1 MSVAVTTS
9 EPLAIEARALSKEY
23 RVGFAFQ
30 RRIRALQGLELT
42 IPKGQIYGLL
52 GPNGAGKSTTIKI
65 LMNLVRATSG
75 QALLFGQSPS
85 RAATRREV
93 GFLPENPAPYEY
105 LTGKEFVRL
114 AGQLCGLSGQ
124 ELDRRVTEVIGSVD
138 MGPAQNLQ
146 IRRYSKGMVQRLALA
161 QAIVHRPKLL
171 ILDEPTSGLDPLGR
185 RQMRDLILAER
196 ARGTTV
202 LFCTHIIPDVEA
214 LCDRAALLVG
224 GKRVREGSVRELV
237 IQQTSTVELT
247 VDGLTQEQLGALGVP
262 LTEVKAMEGRVLV
275 HAAEADSQ
283 RLLQAVL
290 SAGGKVTSLQP
301 VRSTLE
307 ELFVNTVREA
317 GRQRVGGDIPA

>member
-1 MSVAVTTS
+1 MTTS

-30 RRIRALQGLELT
+30 RRVKALQGLELSVQ
-42 IPKGQIYGLL
+42 KGQIYGLL

-65 LMNLVRATSG
+65 LMNLVRASSG
-75 QALLFGQSPS
+75 QALLFGQAPDK
-85 RAATRREV
+85 AGVRREV

-105 LTGKEFVRL
+105 LTGREFVRL
-114 AGQLCGLSGQ
+114 AGHLCGLSGQ
-124 ELDRRVTEVIGSVD
+124 ELDRRVTEVVGSVD

-161 QAIVHRPKLL
+161 QAIVHKPKLL

-196 ARGTTV
+196 ERGTTV

-214 LCDRAALLVG
+214 LCDRTALLVG
-224 GKRVREGSVRELV
+224 GQRVREGSVRELV
-237 IQQTSTVELT
+237 TSQTSAVELT
-247 VDGLTQEQLGALGVP
+247 VDGLSAEKVSGLGVP
-262 LTEVKAMEGRVLV
+262 VSEVKPMEGRVLV
-275 HAAEADSQ
+275 YAAEGDSQ

-290 SAGGKVTSLQP
+290 GAGGKVTSLQP

-307 ELFVNTVREA
+307 DLFVKTVKDA
-317 GRQRVGGDIPA
+317 GKNRVGGDIRV